1 MLRQHPRRTL
11 RERAGGTGPRLAS
24 ATHIPARAGLGEI
37 KGKNPGVA
45 VNAAGAFTKEKRAG
59 FRVTVL

>member
-1 MLRQHPRRTL
+1 MKGWVS
-11 RERAGGTGPRLAS
+11 ERL
-24 ATHIPARAGLGEI
+24 
-37 KGKNPGVA
+37 KGKSPGVA